1 MDEKQKN
8 FNIEDII
15 KKQRDFFK
23 TGKTKDP
30 DFRVMQLQKLRNS
43 INSNEALLLDA
54 LKKDLNKSTFEAYT
68 SEVGFALNDIDFM
81 IKNLKSFA
89 KPVKVKTPPAYLGGK
104 SFIISE
110 PYGEAL
116 IIGPW
121 NYPFQLIISP
131 LVGSIA
137 GGNCSI
143 LKPSRS
149 APETYKA
156 IEKVISDAFD
166 EDYIYVVKN
175 GSIKSSE
182 LLTHRYDF
190 IFFTGGPTVGKL
202 VMEAASKFLTPVT
215 LELGGKSPCIV
226 DKDTKIEYA
235 AKRIVWGKYLN
246 SGQTCVA
253 PDYLMVHKDVKEE
266 LLNKMKEAIKEFYG
280 SNPKE
285 SNCYGRIISKK
296 HFDRLENL
304 LKQGKIVTGGN
315 TDAGS
320 LYIEPTIIEDVSLED
335 EIMTDEIFGP
345 ILPVIEFEN
354 IDEVIEFVNHREKP
368 LALYFF
374 SNSESNIE
382 KVVTGT
388 SSGGVSVN
396 DTISHMTTSY
406 LPFGGVGQSGM
417 GNYHGKASF
426 DTFSH
431 KKSVLKNQMNFDLK
445 QKYPPYNMGLK
456 KIRKL
461 MKFV

>member
-1 MDEKQKN
+1 MDEKQEN
-8 FNIEDII
+8 FDIEDII

-23 TGKTKDP
+23 TGKTKDL
-30 DFRVMQLQKLRNS
+30 DFRIMQLQKLKNS
-43 INSNEALLLDA
+43 INSNETLLLDA

-202 VMEAASKFLTPVT
+202 VMEAA
-215 LELGGKSPCIV
+215 
-226 DKDTKIEYA
+226 
-235 AKRIVWGKYLN
+235 
-246 SGQTCVA
+246 
-253 PDYLMVHKDVKEE
+253 
-266 LLNKMKEAIKEFYG
+266 
-280 SNPKE
+280 
-285 SNCYGRIISKK
+285 
-296 HFDRLENL
+296 
-304 LKQGKIVTGGN
+304 
-315 TDAGS
+315 
-320 LYIEPTIIEDVSLED
+320 
-335 EIMTDEIFGP
+335 
-345 ILPVIEFEN
+345 
-354 IDEVIEFVNHREKP
+354 
-368 LALYFF
+368 
-374 SNSESNIE
+374 
-382 KVVTGT
+382 
-388 SSGGVSVN
+388 
-396 DTISHMTTSY
+396 
-406 LPFGGVGQSGM
+406 
-417 GNYHGKASF
+417 
-426 DTFSH
+426 
-431 KKSVLKNQMNFDLK
+431 
-445 QKYPPYNMGLK
+445 
-456 KIRKL
+456 
-461 MKFV
+461 